1 MVVSSRHL
9 HLDAGERKPLHTHD
23 SEYKGTKMLDTMTM
37 TKVLGAFC
45 GSLLVLLLGA
55 WAADLLYE
63 TGGGHGDH
71 GQQAYLIET
80 GGDEGGATAEEE
92 VDFLALVAEA
102 DAAKGERVFGKCKAC
117 HKLDGTDGTGPHLN
131 GVVGR
136 DIAAIGGFKYS
147 SALSGL
153 SGQAWDA
160 ENLNGFL
167 ENPKSWASGTA
178 MAFAGLKK
186 PEDRANLVAYLDSVQ

>member
-1 MVVSSRHL
+1 
-9 HLDAGERKPLHTHD
+9 
-23 SEYKGTKMLDTMTM
+23 MLDTMTM
-37 TKVLGAFC
+37 TKVLGALC
-45 GSLLVLLLGA
+45 GSLLIFLLGG
-55 WAADLLYE
+55 WMGEILFS

-80 GGDEGGATAEEE
+80 GGDEGSATAEEE

-102 DAAKGERVFGKCKAC
+102 DASKGERVFGKCKAC

-136 DIAAIGGFKYS
+136 GIAQVSGFGYS
-147 SALSGL
+147 DALSGM
-153 SGQAWDA
+153 SADVWD
-160 ENLNGFL
+160 EDHLNGFL
-167 ENPKSWASGTA
+167 ENPKGYASGTA

-186 PEDRANLVAYLDSVQ
+186 LADRANLVAYLQTVQ